1 MLRRGRPAGADPW
14 GGDTLEWVE
23 SSPPPAGP
31 VPADPGRARAG
42 TRSGSSATS
51 SRADPATAKL
61 LAALDEAPTRW
72 RGGLV
77 VSPRDARPVAIVH
90 LPAATIFPF
99 VLSVGFVLP
108 VRGAPSWTSVLAG
121 LGVLVS
127 VVGIVGW
134 FWPQASERLAIDEIG
149 VAPQPDRLPLAV
161 VGPISNGW
169 WGTMVLILILATA
182 LVTLVA
188 SYAYL
193 AAGAPWPDR
202 SPGGG
207 AAAGL
212 GCLALAAAVWG
223 VPAGHAEP
231 RCARRAGAPAALA
244 VALGLGAVSVGLG
257 LMGYREAGVT
267 PATSAYGS
275 IVLALF
281 LFQWLVTGL
290 VLAMLG
296 VAALWAWRAPA
307 DVRGHATLVNAAL
320 VTYFALGSAL
330 VVLATIYL
338 GPRLA

>member
-1 MLRRGRPAGADPW
+1 MRASGA
-14 GGDTLEWVE
+14 
-23 SSPPPAGP
+23 
-31 VPADPGRARAG
+31 
-42 TRSGSSATS
+42 
-51 SRADPATAKL
+51 
-61 LAALDEAPTRW
+61 
-72 RGGLV
+72 
-77 VSPRDARPVAIVH
+77 
-90 LPAATIFPF
+90 
-99 VLSVGFVLP
+99 
-108 VRGAPSWTSVLAG
+108 
-121 LGVLVS
+121 LVS

-149 VAPQPDRLPLAV
+149 VAPRADRLPLAV

-212 GCLALAAAVWG
+212 GCLALAAAVGG
-223 VPAGHAEP
+223 V
-231 RCARRAGAPAALA
+231 RRATRSLGAPGVRGAAGRRSPSRSA
-244 VALGLGAVSVGLG
+244 WAPSPSGWGSWGTARPVS
-257 LMGYREAGVT
+257 RRRRAPT
-267 PATSAYGS
+267 ARSCS
-275 IVLALF
+275 RSSS
-281 LFQWLVTGL
+281 FQWLVTGL

>member
-1 MLRRGRPAGADPW
+1 M
-14 GGDTLEWVE
+14 
-23 SSPPPAGP
+23 
-31 VPADPGRARAG
+31 
-42 TRSGSSATS
+42 
-51 SRADPATAKL
+51 
-61 LAALDEAPTRW
+61 
-72 RGGLV
+72 
-77 VSPRDARPVAIVH
+77 VSPWDARPVAIAH

-99 VLSVGFVLP
+99 VLSVGFVFLFAAAL
-108 VRGAPSWTSVLAG
+108 VDDTVLAG

-149 VAPQPDRLPLAV
+149 VAPRADRLPLAV

-212 GCLALAAAVWG
+212 GCLALAAAVGG
-223 VPAGHAEP
+223 V
-231 RCARRAGAPAALA
+231 RRATRSLGAPGVRGRRTALA

-257 LMGYREAGVT
+257 LMGYREAGVA

-281 LFQWLVTGL
+281 SFQWLVTGL